1 MDGNGTTLFPENQ
14 TSTTTGIFE
23 STTLS
28 SSNSTDIIH
37 LPTDSAWL
45 RSAAAQ
51 GIAGAFVWAA
61 IFITCHQVFIIL
73 SFEKKKCADG
83 RFSAFFL
90 FFAQI
95 YQYLRFYTHPSEQR
109 WIVRI
114 LFIVPI
120 YAFTSWLSLLFFH
133 NNSYYIYFDTFR
145 DCYEAFVIYNFLSL
159 CYEYLGGEGNIM
171 SEIRGK
177 PIR

>member
-1 MDGNGTTLFPENQ
+1 MFSMITLFL
-14 TSTTTGIFE
+14 
-23 STTLS
+23 LS
-28 SSNSTDIIH
+28 
-37 LPTDSAWL
+37 
-45 RSAAAQ
+45 
-51 GIAGAFVWAA
+51 
-61 IFITCHQVFIIL
+61 
-73 SFEKKKCADG
+73 
-83 RFSAFFL
+83 
-90 FFAQI
+90 QI

-177 PIR
+177 PIRLIKLNLQKLILFFHS